1 VRLRGLRREML
12 CSFLV
17 CDVSILGDVWEMLC
31 MKVSFTVFG
40 DAVAKARPRTV
51 RKGGRTWSY
60 TPKRVKVWEEAVRLE
75 AGKHFVEPFNGPV
88 ALVLA
93 FYLNRPKSRR
103 KENFVV
109 TTPDLDNLE
118 KAFLDGLNEV
128 AYFDDKQVVVKN
140 AVKRYVI
147 GGEPRVEVTV
157 VPLRNQVRLDV
168 F

>member
-1 VRLRGLRREML
+1 MR
-12 CSFLV
+12 
-17 CDVSILGDVWEMLC
+17 I
-31 MKVSFTVFG
+31 SFTVVG
-40 DAVAKARPRTV
+40 DPVPKARPRTV

-60 TPKRVKVWEEAVRLE
+60 TPKKVTKWEDVVRAEAL
-75 AGKHFVEPFNGPV
+75 KFFDEPFNGPV
-88 ALVLA
+88 ALSLVFFLK
-93 FYLNRPKSRR
+93 RPKTRR

-128 AYFDDKQVVVKN
+128 AYLDDKQVVVKN
-140 AVKRYVI
+140 AVKRYIV

-157 VPLRNQVRLDV
+157 VPLRNQLSLDS